1 MSEPI
6 NVRADIT
13 IAGAA
18 GDAVRGERA
27 ALTWW
32 VAADQTGSCPA
43 GAHAYRASGCAEL
56 CIDRQARP

>member
-1 MSEPI
+1 MSERI
-6 NVRADIT
+6 NVRADLT

-18 GDAVRGERA
+18 GTRPRRAA